1 MPRQT
6 AAPTGLIFPDGFR
19 LSISTDSG
27 STFSDLG
34 ALQGGGT
41 ATFNWDEFRID
52 AGNYRAL
59 VDKYINP
66 TIALAPSPVLDFNPA
81 TVVKLFPGFMTS
93 AAALTPTTG
102 TDVDFAGTERYGT
115 LTRVILKLTYYG
127 VDASGG
133 SETDADIVWEFTL
146 YNAKLDAGASFTFTG
161 AESSDLSS
169 ISVSFTA
176 EPDPSDMTSFFN
188 YFHKTIA

>member
-6 AAPTGLIFPDGFR
+6 TAPKALIFPDGFR
-19 LSISTDSG
+19 LSISTDG
-27 STFSDLG
+27 TTFSDLG

-52 AGNYRAL
+52 AGNYRGL
-59 VDKYINP
+59 VDKFINP
-66 TIALAPSPVLDFNPA
+66 TIALAPSDIMDFDPA
-81 TVVKLFPGFMTS
+81 TVVKLFPGFMKSTS
-93 AAALTPTTG
+93 ATTPTAG
-102 TDVDFAGTERYGT
+102 TDLGYNGTERYGT
-115 LTRVILKLTYYG
+115 LTRVAIKLSHYT

-133 SETDADIVWEFTL
+133 TETDADIDWEFTL
-146 YNAKLDAGASFTFTG
+146 ANAKVDAGGSFNFTG

-169 ISVSFTA
+169 VSISFTA
-176 EPDPSDMTSFFN
+176 EPKPDDLSKFFT